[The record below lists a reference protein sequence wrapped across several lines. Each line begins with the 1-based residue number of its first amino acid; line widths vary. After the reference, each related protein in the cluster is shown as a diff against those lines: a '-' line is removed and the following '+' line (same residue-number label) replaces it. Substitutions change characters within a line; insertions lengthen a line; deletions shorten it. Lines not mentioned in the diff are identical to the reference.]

1 MDVAKLA
8 EQRREAFI
16 DEARIERGDV
26 GARTFSLQDRVT
38 VGAQPGTAG
47 GATDVQT

>member
-16 DEARIERGDV
+16 DEAGIERGDV
-26 GARTFSLQDRVT
+26 GARTFSLQVRVT